1 MWLSRFR
8 NLIRGHRCP
17 RLPAHK
23 PRCRRLLLEP
33 LEDRSLPS
41 TFTAGSVTDLI
52 ADINAANQAGGTNTI
67 LLAANTTFDLTTVDN
82 YTNNGNMLPVIAAND
97 NLSIVGQGGDIIQRN
112 PSAYAA
118 RLLDVAGG
126 AALTLSDLTLQNGWA
141 LPSPFSTTSPAQG
154 GAIYNQ
160 GSLVL
165 TAVTLQSNVVQADF
179 ASEVAA
185 GGAIWSS
192 GTLTLQNGTLVQ
204 GNSVEGGRGDGA
216 GDKATG
222 GNACGGGIWS
232 SGTLTLQN
240 GTLVQGNR
248 VVGGVGM
255 GKGQGGEGLGGGLYI
270 AGGTALLTGTTVNN
284 NSAVGGHG
292 GTTNCGSFCSDT
304 TGPGGDGIAG
314 GLYAAGGATVTL
326 CGDTVEFNAASGGPG
341 TTSGQGDGGGLFIA
355 KQGTTLYLDAVTLAN
370 ILNNTADKDP
380 NIDGSYVLQPC

>member
-1 MWLSRFR
+1 MWLSRLR
-8 NLIRGHRCP
+8 NLLRGP
-17 RLPAHK
+17 RRPRPPAPK
-23 PRCRRLLLEP
+23 FRRRRPLLES

-52 ADINAANQAGGTNTI
+52 GDINAANQAGGSNTI

-82 YTNNGNMLPVIAAND
+82 YTNNGNMLPVIAANN
-97 NLSIVGQGGDIIQRN
+97 NLAIIGQGGDIIQRN

-204 GNSVEGGRGDGA
+204 GN
-216 GDKATG
+216 
-222 GNACGGGIWS
+222 
-232 SGTLTLQN
+232 
-240 GTLVQGNR
+240 R

-304 TGPGGDGIAG
+304 TGPGGDGIGG